1 MNNID
6 KKSRDTELFMLAQFI
21 DVLEVL
27 NKHEKIEEVKKDIE
41 KRRQIYLEYIKKTS
55 DSKDFLSLT
64 LYDENID
71 TKIENCKD
79 IYSTSLEYKKT
90 LKKLETKYKN
100 LAKKLGPNNKNELE
114 EIKGLIYELCDFD
127 VHLAYKI
134 GLVEGLKVKNKS
146 TK

>member
-1 MNNID
+1 MSNIN

-71 TKIENCKD
+71 TKIEN
-79 IYSTSLEYKKT
+79 
-90 LKKLETKYKN
+90 
-100 LAKKLGPNNKNELE
+100 
-114 EIKGLIYELCDFD
+114 
-127 VHLAYKI
+127 
-134 GLVEGLKVKNKS
+134 
-146 TK
+146 

>member
-1 MNNID
+1 MSNIN

-71 TKIENCKD
+71 TKIENCKE
-79 IYSTSLEYKKT
+79 IYFTSLEYKET

-100 LAKKLGPNNKNELE
+100 LAKKLEPNNKNELE

-127 VHLAYKI
+127 VHIAYKI

>member
-27 NKHEKIEEVKKDIE
+27 NKHEKIEDVKKDIE
-41 KRRQIYLEYIKKTS
+41 KRRQIYLEYIKKIS
-55 DSKDFLSLT
+55 DSKNFLSLT

-100 LAKKLGPNNKNELE
+100 LAKKLEPNNKNELE

>member
-27 NKHEKIEEVKKDIE
+27 NKHEKIEEVKMDIE

>member
-1 MNNID
+1 MSNIN

-27 NKHEKIEEVKKDIE
+27 NKHEKIEDVKKDIE

-71 TKIENCKD
+71 TKIESCKE
-79 IYSTSLEYKKT
+79 IYSTSLEYKET

-100 LAKKLGPNNKNELE
+100 LAKKLEPNNKNELE

>member
-1 MNNID
+1 M
-6 KKSRDTELFMLAQFI
+6 
-21 DVLEVL
+21 

>member
-1 MNNID
+1 MSNIN

-21 DVLEVL
+21 DVMEVL

-55 DSKDFLSLT
+55 NSKDFLSLT
-64 LYDENID
+64 LYNENID
-71 TKIENCKD
+71 TKIENCKE
-79 IYSTSLEYKKT
+79 IYSTSVEYKET
-90 LKKLETKYKN
+90 LKKLEAKYKN
-100 LAKKLGPNNKNELE
+100 LAKRLDQNNRNELE

-134 GLVEGLKVKNKS
+134 GLVEGLKIKNKS
-146 TK
+146 TE

>member
-1 MNNID
+1 MSNIN

-71 TKIENCKD
+71 IKIENCKE
-79 IYSTSLEYKKT
+79 IYSTSLEYKET

-100 LAKKLGPNNKNELE
+100 LAKKLEPNNKNELE

>member
-146 TK
+146 NK

>member
-1 MNNID
+1 MSNIN

-71 TKIENCKD
+71 TKIENCKE
-79 IYSTSLEYKKT
+79 IYSTSLEYKET

-100 LAKKLGPNNKNELE
+100 LAKKLEPNNKNELE
-114 EIKGLIYELCDFD
+114 EIKGLIYELCYFD

>member
-1 MNNID
+1 MSNIN

-71 TKIENCKD
+71 TKIENCKE
-79 IYSTSLEYKKT
+79 IYSTSLEYKET

-100 LAKKLGPNNKNELE
+100 LAKKLEPNNKNELK

>member
-1 MNNID
+1 MSNIN

-27 NKHEKIEEVKKDIE
+27 NKHEKIEDVKKDIE
-41 KRRQIYLEYIKKTS
+41 KRRQIYLEYIKKIS
-55 DSKDFLSLT
+55 DSKNFLSLT

-71 TKIENCKD
+71 TKIESCKE
-79 IYSTSLEYKKT
+79 IYSTSLEYKET

-100 LAKKLGPNNKNELE
+100 LAKKLEPNNKNELE

>member
-27 NKHEKIEEVKKDIE
+27 NKHEKIEDVKKDIE
-41 KRRQIYLEYIKKTS
+41 KRRQIYLEYIKKIS
-55 DSKDFLSLT
+55 DSKNFLSLT

-71 TKIENCKD
+71 TKIESCKE
-79 IYSTSLEYKKT
+79 IYSTSLEYKET

-100 LAKKLGPNNKNELE
+100 LAKKLEPNNKNELE

>member
-1 MNNID
+1 MSNIN

-55 DSKDFLSLT
+55 NSKDFLSLT
-64 LYDENID
+64 LYNENID
-71 TKIENCKD
+71 TKIENCKE
-79 IYSTSLEYKKT
+79 IYSTSVEYKET
-90 LKKLETKYKN
+90 LKKLESKYKN
-100 LAKKLGPNNKNELE
+100 LAKKLDQNNRNELE

-134 GLVEGLKVKNKS
+134 GLVEGLKIKNKS
-146 TK
+146 TE

>member
-1 MNNID
+1 
-6 KKSRDTELFMLAQFI
+6 MLAQFI

-64 LYDENID
+64 LYNENID
-71 TKIENCKD
+71 TKIENCKE
-79 IYSTSLEYKKT
+79 IYSTSLEYKET

-100 LAKKLGPNNKNELE
+100 LAKKLEPNNKNELE

>member
-1 MNNID
+1 MSNIN

-55 DSKDFLSLT
+55 NSKDFLSLT
-64 LYDENID
+64 LYNENID
-71 TKIENCKD
+71 TKIENCKE
-79 IYSTSLEYKKT
+79 IYSTSVEYKET
-90 LKKLETKYKN
+90 LKKLEAKYKN
-100 LAKKLGPNNKNELE
+100 LAKKLDQNNRNELE

-134 GLVEGLKVKNKS
+134 GLVEGLKIKDKS
-146 TK
+146 TE

>member
-1 MNNID
+1 MSNIN

-55 DSKDFLSLT
+55 NSKYFLSLT
-64 LYDENID
+64 LYNENID
-71 TKIENCKD
+71 TKIENCKE
-79 IYSTSLEYKKT
+79 IYSTSVEYKET
-90 LKKLETKYKN
+90 LKKLEAKYKN
-100 LAKKLGPNNKNELE
+100 LAKKLDQNNRNELE

-134 GLVEGLKVKNKS
+134 GLVEGLKIKDKS
-146 TK
+146 TE